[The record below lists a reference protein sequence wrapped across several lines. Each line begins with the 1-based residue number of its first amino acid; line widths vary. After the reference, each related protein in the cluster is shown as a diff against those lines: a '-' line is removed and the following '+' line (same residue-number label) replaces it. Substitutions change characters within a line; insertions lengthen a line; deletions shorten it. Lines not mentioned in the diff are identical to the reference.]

1 MNATA
6 EVRGSDAVRAALVDA
21 AAEMLAEVGPRAISV
36 REVARRAGV
45 NHGQVHHYFGSKRA
59 LLEAAMR
66 QLAQRHFEYMTRL
79 AGGGAVPPALSLVE
93 DPAYWRAICQVTMD
107 GDLDLARIEIDEGI
121 SVPRRALRVLQE
133 RWGIAADDLDF
144 KARFA
149 AVSALHL
156 GWVAFEEFVL
166 LQADVDERDRP
177 ELRKRVRRLIESL
190 DEAEEGAPWNSD

>member
-1 MNATA
+1 MNAAA

-21 AAEMLAEVGPRAISV
+21 AAAMLAEVGPRALSV

-45 NHGQVHHYFGSKRA
+45 NHGQVHHYFGSKHA

-66 QLAQRHFEYMTRL
+66 RLAQRHFEHMTRL
-79 AGGGAVPPALSLVE
+79 AGGGEIPPALSLAE
-93 DPAYWRAICQVTMD
+93 DPAYWRAVCQVTMD
-107 GDLDLARIEIDEGI
+107 GELDLARIEIDEGI
-121 SVPRRALRVLQE
+121 SVPRRALRALQE
-133 RWGIAADDLDF
+133 RWGIAGDDLDF

-166 LQADVDERDRP
+166 LQADVAERDRP

-190 DEAEEGAPWNSD
+190 AEAEEGAPWSSD